1 VASTTLAACRSSLEL
16 CLTPLTAFLLS
27 MPPQLT
33 YILLQSVVLLL
44 LMVRLVSHITFQP
57 RLAIISKTLAL
68 SAAGG

>member
-1 VASTTLAACRSSLEL
+1 
-16 CLTPLTAFLLS
+16 

-57 RLAIISKTLAL
+57 RLAVISKTLAL
-68 SAAGG
+68 SAAGRL